1 MTTYQSKTSANP
13 SWKPIQKPAEIAE
26 NRLIEAILNGT
37 FPIDSHL
44 PAERELAESLGVTRP
59 TLREALQRLA
69 RDGWIEIHQGKPT
82 RVCDY
87 LKEGNLGVLNA
98 LSERTDHIPDNF
110 IPDLLTVRLAMA
122 PMYTALA
129 VSNAPEDL
137 ITFLEARH
145 DLDDS
150 PAAFSKFDWSLHHH
164 LTIFSTNPVFIMILN
179 GFKDLYLNL
188 APHYFE
194 IPDARQHSRFFYEEL
209 ANAALTHDTFRARSL
224 TESIMRD
231 SLTFWKQTNLA

>member
-1 MTTYQSKTSANP
+1 MTTYQSKSTIKP
-13 SWKPIQKPAEIAE
+13 SWKPILKPTEIAE
-26 NRLIEAILNGT
+26 NRLIEAILTGA

-44 PAERELAESLGVTRP
+44 PGERKLAESLGVTRP
-59 TLREALQRLA
+59 TLREALQRLV
-69 RDGWIEIHQGKPT
+69 RDGWVEIHQGKPT

-87 LKEGNLGVLNA
+87 LKEGKLGVLNA
-98 LSERTDHIPDNF
+98 LSQQPDHIPENF

-137 ITFLEARH
+137 IAFLEGRH
-145 DLDDS
+145 SLDES
-150 PAAFSKFDWSLHHH
+150 PAAFSEFDWSLHHQ
-164 LTIFSTNPVFIMILN
+164 LTVFSANPVFVLILN

-194 IPDARQHSRFFYEEL
+194 IPDARQHSRFFYDEL
-209 ANAALTHDTFRARSL
+209 VNATLTRDTYRARTL

-231 SLTFWKQTNLA
+231 SLTFWKQTDLA

>member
-1 MTTYQSKTSANP
+1 MTTYQLNQTQNP
-13 SWKPIQKPAEIAE
+13 SWKPVQKPAEIAE

-37 FPIDSHL
+37 FPTDSHL
-44 PAERELAESLGVTRP
+44 PGERELAESLGVTRP

-87 LKEGNLGVLNA
+87 LQEGKLGVLNA
-98 LSERTDHIPDNF
+98 LSERVEHIPANF

-122 PMYTALA
+122 PMYTSLA
-129 VSNAPEDL
+129 VENAPEDL
-137 ITFLEARH
+137 ITFLEGRNA
-145 DLDDS
+145 LDDS
-150 PAAFSKFDWSLHHH
+150 PDAFSKFDWSLHHQ
-164 LTIFSTNPVFIMILN
+164 LTILSANPVFVLILN

-188 APHYFE
+188 APHYFN
-194 IPDARQHSRFFYEEL
+194 IPDARKHSGFFYEEL
-209 ANAALTHDTFRARSL
+209 VKAAYKNDAQCAKTL
-224 TESIMRD
+224 TESIMRE